1 MSQKEKEQFNL
12 ELSEHTHT
20 ITPRVQHP
28 KKPTQSG
35 LSMLVYA
42 GQIGVSVLV
51 PLLGGVGIGRYVDQQ
66 QGTRPLFV
74 LIGLGIG
81 FLLSLVTLFA
91 TVREIIRKI

>member
-1 MSQKEKEQFNL
+1 MSEITKDKFNL
-12 ELSEHTHT
+12 ELSGETPT
-20 ITPRVQHP
+20 ITPRTKHP
-28 KKPTQSG
+28 TKPAQSG

-51 PLLGGVGIGRYVDQQ
+51 PLLGGVGIGRYIDQQ
-66 QGTRPLFV
+66 QGTRPMYV